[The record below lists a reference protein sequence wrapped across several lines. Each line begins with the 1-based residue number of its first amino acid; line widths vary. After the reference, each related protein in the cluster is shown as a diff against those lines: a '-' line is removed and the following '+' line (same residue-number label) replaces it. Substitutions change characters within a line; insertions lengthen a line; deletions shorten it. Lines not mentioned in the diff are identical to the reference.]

1 MTDTQPETIAGDRI
15 SFGPQDQP
23 LLTGDGV
30 LAFSLYMAGTP
41 FVDERMWCINVY
53 NADML
58 RKMGY
63 ENMSMREAATQA
75 AKDNKPGM
83 IRFMLRAPTPEVK
96 QAYLEQQKL
105 IDDGEGQ
112 AKDVLRDL
120 MEDYK
125 NNARPYDETVT
136 RIMCLVLKMRI
147 KFMNG
152 WKDTVPLLRI
162 DDSRE
167 PRETTGLGGGR
178 EVEMGGFKFISVNAS
193 EATRQR
199 MGL

>member
-1 MTDTQPETIAGDRI
+1 
-15 SFGPQDQP
+15 
-23 LLTGDGV
+23 
-30 LAFSLYMAGTP
+30 
-41 FVDERMWCINVY
+41 
-53 NADML
+53 
-58 RKMGY
+58 
-63 ENMSMREAATQA
+63 
-75 AKDNKPGM
+75 
-83 IRFMLRAPTPEVK
+83 
-96 QAYLEQQKL
+96 
-105 IDDGEGQ
+105 
-112 AKDVLRDL
+112 
-120 MEDYK
+120 
-125 NNARPYDETVT
+125 
-136 RIMCLVLKMRI
+136 MCLVLKMRI